1 MRFEWDEARNRS
13 NVRKHGVDFNDA
25 IEIFKHPVL
34 TAADRRED
42 FDEDRW
48 IALGWMKLIVALA
61 VYVER
66 DGDIVRI
73 ISARKAT
80 RPEIKRNGDAIS
92 Q

>member
-42 FDEDRW
+42 FDEDR
-48 IALGWMKLIVALA
+48 
-61 VYVER
+61 
-66 DGDIVRI
+66 
-73 ISARKAT
+73 
-80 RPEIKRNGDAIS
+80 
-92 Q
+92 